1 MKDKK
6 TKIRDIHSVITIVF
20 LFVLCGSILLQIKAN
35 KHNAQTACSIIIDQL
50 KDVIE
55 ENDKNIKTLMVTLKD
70 EYTIRANMLTY
81 MLDEKDILTNS
92 VDDYKLIADKIKVD
106 EIHIFDSK
114 GNIISGSNPEYYGY
128 NFDSGK

>member
-1 MKDKK
+1 M
-6 TKIRDIHSVITIVF
+6 
-20 LFVLCGSILLQIKAN
+20 LCGSILLQIKVN

-81 MLDEKDILTNS
+81 MLDEILLTCGFSLMMLGEKNIDNKYS
-92 VDDYKLIADKIKVD
+92 MDIKVAAKTG
-106 EIHIFDSK
+106 DSNAEK
-114 GNIISGSNPEYYGY
+114 KLTDKFKEAL
-128 NFDSGK
+128 